1 MPEHEFDGRTY
12 SVDDELYEAFEAIAG
27 SPGSVESERINE
39 MIGMCET
46 QSHYADLYTYLI
58 MWRGMIPP
66 QLTEV
71 SSKTDPSLCR
81 RVALAASKIKRQR
94 IGYEA
99 PAYG

>member
-12 SVDDELYEAFEAIAG
+12 SVDDELYAQFEQIAG
-27 SPGSVESERINE
+27 SSGLVETERINQ
-39 MIGMCET
+39 MISVCET

-81 RVALAASKIKRQR
+81 RVALAASKIRRRR